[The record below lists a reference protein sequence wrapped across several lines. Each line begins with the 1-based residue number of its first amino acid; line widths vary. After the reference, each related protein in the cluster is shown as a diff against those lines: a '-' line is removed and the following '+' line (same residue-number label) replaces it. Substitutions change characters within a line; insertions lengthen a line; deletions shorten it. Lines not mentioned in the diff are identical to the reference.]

1 MRLFS
6 TQLENRLDFFP
17 VRKEH
22 KYYLWDW
29 GLLENSGKRFEN
41 FIAVQLQRA
50 VSAWTEWG
58 KGNYQLM
65 YVRTKDRR
73 EVDFVI
79 TEKNKPYI
87 LIECKKSDK
96 SLAANLRYFKER
108 IQAPLAL
115 QVIETPGYLKQ
126 VDRGTF
132 IIGLDRFLL
141 TLP

>member
-50 VSAWTEWG
+50 VSAWTA
-58 KGNYQLM
+58 
-65 YVRTKDRR
+65 
-73 EVDFVI
+73 F
-79 TEKNKPYI
+79 
-87 LIECKKSDK
+87 C
-96 SLAANLRYFKER
+96 
-108 IQAPLAL
+108 
-115 QVIETPGYLKQ
+115 
-126 VDRGTF
+126 
-132 IIGLDRFLL
+132 
-141 TLP
+141 